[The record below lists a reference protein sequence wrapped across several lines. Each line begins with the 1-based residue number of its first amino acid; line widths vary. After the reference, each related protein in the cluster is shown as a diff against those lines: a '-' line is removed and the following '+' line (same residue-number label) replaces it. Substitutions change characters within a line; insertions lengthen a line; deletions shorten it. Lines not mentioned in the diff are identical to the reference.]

1 MDTMDTETEK
11 YRGFIQTYSKLL
23 HPNHYQVLL
32 CKRYL
37 AGSMRGSMTLEM
49 VEERLALMTD
59 FIQVFETVDPGL
71 SKWRGKMLY
80 QVYKTKMFLNDIKHT
95 RNEWT
100 RSPSSRRSATTSPAW
115 RRLSRVWSMSP
126 RTPMSGAWR
135 GRRGPASPRPE
146 TSSAWCR

>member
-1 MDTMDTETEK
+1 M
-11 YRGFIQTYSKLL
+11 
-23 HPNHYQVLL
+23 LL

-80 QVYKTKMFLNDIKHT
+80 QVKDVQSITIGGQNRKT
-95 RNEWT
+95 
-100 RSPSSRRSATTSPAW
+100 
-115 RRLSRVWSMSP
+115 
-126 RTPMSGAWR
+126 
-135 GRRGPASPRPE
+135 
-146 TSSAWCR
+146 